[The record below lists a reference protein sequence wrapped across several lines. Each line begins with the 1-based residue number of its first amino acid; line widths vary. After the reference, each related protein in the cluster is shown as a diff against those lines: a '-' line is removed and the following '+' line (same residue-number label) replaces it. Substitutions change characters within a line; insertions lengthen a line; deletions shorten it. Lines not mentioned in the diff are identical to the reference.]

1 MVHCPKGRGKKEA
14 ERESATPRAHSN
26 TKITKMLQGIPTM
39 SPHIANAV
47 EEAITTRPN
56 ATTKTKLAPLN
67 IGIRDNQLLVD
78 KNGDKFVDLLSDLG
92 WDYQCMTSSG
102 RETYDKLMQ
111 MLGIIKPDE
120 VYMEI

>member
-1 MVHCPKGRGKKEA
+1 M
-14 ERESATPRAHSN
+14 
-26 TKITKMLQGIPTM
+26 
-39 SPHIANAV
+39 
-47 EEAITTRPN
+47 
-56 ATTKTKLAPLN
+56 TTKTNLEPLN
-67 IGIRDNQLLVD
+67 IVIRDNQLLVD

-111 MLGIIKPDE
+111 MLGIIEPDE